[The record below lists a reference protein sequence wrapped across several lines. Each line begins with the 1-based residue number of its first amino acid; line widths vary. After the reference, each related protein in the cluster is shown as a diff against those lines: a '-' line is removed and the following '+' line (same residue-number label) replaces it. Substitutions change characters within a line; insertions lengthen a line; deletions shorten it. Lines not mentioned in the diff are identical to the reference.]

1 MRETQDD
8 SAAAID
14 RVVAMFRDAIPADRG
29 GSLDS
34 IREGYEQVLAQLPLR
49 DDAVVTATSY
59 GGVDGCWVRVPEAAE
74 DRIGVM
80 LHGGGYVM
88 GSAKGY
94 RAYAAEVSSVT
105 GARVFVPEY
114 RLAPEHPFPAGIED
128 ARSVLDAAIAEV
140 GPESCF
146 AIGDSAGAGLVISSL
161 WEMQRTGAQLPSCIV
176 LVSALVDLTVSNPSF
191 QERAS
196 IDPICAQPGTRRN
209 AALYLDGKG
218 PDEAPGAFPMLS
230 HLGWLPPSLVM
241 VGGAEVLRDDS
252 RNLAD
257 KLELEGAHVVYREY
271 PDMVH
276 VWPLF
281 SSFVP
286 QGRQALEEIG
296 AFVRARIGA
305 RTRST
310 DRRST

>member
-1 MRETQDD
+1 VRETQAD

-14 RVVAMFRDAIPADRG
+14 RVVAMFREAIPGERG
-29 GSLDS
+29 GSLDAV
-34 IREGYEQVLAQLPLR
+34 REGFEQVLAQLPLR
-49 DDAVVTATSY
+49 DDAVVTAASY
-59 GGVDGCWVRVPEAAE
+59 GGVNGYWVEVPEAAE

-94 RAYAAEVSSVT
+94 RAFAAEVSRVT
-105 GARVFVPEY
+105 GGRIFVPEY
-114 RLAPEHPFPAGIED
+114 RLAPEHPFPAGMED
-128 ARSVLDAAIAEV
+128 ACSVLDAAIGDV

-146 AIGDSAGAGLVISSL
+146 AIGDSAGGGLVISAL
-161 WEMQRTGAQLPSCIV
+161 WEMHRTGALLPACVV

-196 IDPICAQPGTRRN
+196 IDPICAQSGTRRN
-209 AALYLDGKG
+209 AAFYLDGKG
-218 PDEAPGAFPMLS
+218 PDEAPAAFPMLS
-230 HLGWLPPSLVM
+230 DLGWLPPCLVL

-257 KLELEGAHVVYREY
+257 KLELEGARVDYHEY
-271 PDMVH
+271 QDMIH

-281 SSFVP
+281 SSLVP
-286 QGRQALEEIG
+286 QGQQALEEIG
-296 AFVRARIGA
+296 AFVSAQ
-305 RTRST
+305 TSELT
-310 DRRST
+310 

>member
-1 MRETQDD
+1 VRETQAD
-8 SAAAID
+8 SAAGID
-14 RVVAMFRDAIPADRG
+14 RVVAMFREAMPAERG
-29 GSLDS
+29 GSLDGV
-34 IREGYEQVLAQLPLR
+34 REGFEQVLAQLPLR
-49 DDAVVTATSY
+49 DDAVVIAASY
-59 GGVDGCWVRVPEAAE
+59 GGVDGYWVKVPEAAE
-74 DRIGVM
+74 GRIGIM

-94 RAYAAEVSSVT
+94 RAFAAEISRVT

-114 RLAPEHPFPAGIED
+114 RLAPEHPFPAGMED
-128 ARSVLDAAIAEV
+128 AGNVLDAAIGEV

-146 AIGDSAGAGLVISSL
+146 AIGDSAGGGLVISSL
-161 WEMQRTGAQLPSCIV
+161 WEMHRAGAQLPACVV

-196 IDPICAQPGTRRN
+196 IDPICAQSGTRRN
-209 AALYLDGKG
+209 AAFYLDGKG
-218 PDEAPGAFPMLS
+218 PDQAPAAFPMLLD
-230 HLGWLPPSLVM
+230 LGWLPPCLVL

-257 KLELEGAHVVYREY
+257 KLELEGAYVDYHEY
-271 PDMVH
+271 QDMVH

-286 QGRQALEEIG
+286 QGEQALEEIG
-296 AFVRARIGA
+296 AFVGA
-305 RTRST
+305 QTSELR
-310 DRRST
+310 